1 MKSNEFSLINFLKF
15 VFQFLGPPP
24 NKTVFNCPP
33 QDSSMFPPPTSIQK
47 NTSSKTSN
55 LHSSKPFSGYS
66 SNKRAVICDICHEK
80 FEYDYLL
87 WIHNR
92 IHIPKEQRLLCSFCP
107 FVTSTTNEHGGGH
120 GSGIS
125 LLTNHIRNTHFKAI
139 QCRVCK
145 IFVAESRAEMS
156 RHVYRN
162 HMYDKKFY
170 TKQFRES
177 VNIQHTKTT
186 DSGTR
191 RKIHPAVM
199 GKFVGNNQ
207 FLPRRHHQK
216 SQNDYHHQQNV
227 YCVL

>member
-1 MKSNEFSLINFLKF
+1 M
-15 VFQFLGPPP
+15 FQFYGAPP

-33 QDSSMFPPPTSIQK
+33 QDSSIFPPPKSIQK
-47 NTSSKTSN
+47 SNSNKSYNPCSSNHFSN
-55 LHSSKPFSGYS
+55 YS
-66 SNKRAVICDICHEK
+66 ANKRAVICDICHEK

-107 FVTSTTNEHGGGH
+107 FVTSRSYDPTSSHGG
-120 GSGIS
+120 GIS
-125 LLTNHIRNTHFKAI
+125 LLTSHIRNTHFKAI

-145 IFVAESRAEMS
+145 VFVAESRAEMS
-156 RHVYRN
+156 RHVYRA

-170 TKQFRES
+170 TKQFRDLVQNQS
-177 VNIQHTKTT
+177 TKNV

-191 RKIHPAVM
+191 RKIHPATM
-199 GKFVGNNQ
+199 AKMVGNTQ
-207 FLPRRHHQK
+207 IGPRRHNQK
-216 SQNDYHHQQNV
+216 SQNNFHHQQNV